1 MRPVGTSILIYGMS
15 QVVERTQQGRL
26 QACSNP

>member
-15 QVVERTQQGRL
+15 QVVERTQQGL
-26 QACSNP
+26 AHAFHV